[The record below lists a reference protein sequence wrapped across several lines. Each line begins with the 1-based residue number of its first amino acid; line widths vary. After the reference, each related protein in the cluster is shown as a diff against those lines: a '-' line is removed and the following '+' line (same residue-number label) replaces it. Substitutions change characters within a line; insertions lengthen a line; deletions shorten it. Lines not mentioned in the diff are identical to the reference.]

1 MKQYKIYR
9 LVDPTI
15 SSDDEKNRIRYIGWT
30 NKRLSDRLS
39 NHVTEARHDKSQQ
52 HTHKNRW
59 INKLLNLGI
68 RPEIELVDDTD
79 NPDEIKQMEI
89 KYIALYAKKGCKLT
103 NATKGGDGQLG
114 RIVSD
119 EQKAL
124 FEKAIDV
131 YDKQGNFLRTI
142 KSQKECEIQ
151 LGVNSAKV
159 SQVCNGIR
167 KTTGN
172 LVFRFH
178 GEPFDKYDITSM
190 KGKNQK
196 TKIPVLQITENGE
209 IIKEYPS
216 INECALSENIDVG
229 TLRSHLSLSEFK
241 KNGKRRQCKGKF
253 FIKKIQSSQE

>member
-1 MKQYKIYR
+1 MLKYKIYR

-15 SSDDEKNRIRYIGWT
+15 SPEDEQNYVRYIGWT
-30 NKRLSDRLS
+30 NKTLSDRLS
-39 NHVTEARHDKSQQ
+39 SHVTEARHDTTQQ

-59 INKLLNLGI
+59 INKLLSLNS
-68 RPEIELVDDTD
+68 RPKIELVDETD
-79 NPDEIKQMEI
+79 DPREIKQMEI
-89 KYIALYAKKGCKLT
+89 KYIALYAKKGCRLT

-131 YDKQGNFLRTI
+131 YDKQGNYLNTY
-142 KSQKECEIQ
+142 KSQKECELQ

-159 SQVCNGIR
+159 SQVCNGTR

-172 LVFRFH
+172 LVFRFK
-178 GEPFDKYDITSM
+178 GESFDKFDTRSM

-196 TKIPVLQITENGE
+196 TKKPVLQITEDGN

-216 INECALSENIDVG
+216 INECAIEESIDVG

-241 KNGKRRQCKGKF
+241 NNGKRRRCKGKY
-253 FIKKIQSSQE
+253 FILKIQSSLE